1 MTYNKTSSTPSLPRV
16 PTGIAGLDEVIGGGL
31 LKSGVYMVQGAPGAG
46 KTILANQIGFTLA
59 AAGERVVYVTM
70 LAESH
75 ARLMQHMSAFSF
87 FDESLVPE
95 HVYYVSAFNA
105 LRDAGLP
112 GVVNL
117 LRGEMRTHK
126 ARLLVLD
133 GLVIAAQAAASEESL
148 KLFISDI
155 QAHSTLTGC
164 TTLLLAS
171 DDADRPVS
179 PEQTMV
185 DGIVLLRECALG
197 PRRERRLDV
206 VKFRGSNTLRG
217 THSFR
222 IGTNGITVYPRLE
235 SARRDSP
242 HAAIKPRGLSTG
254 IDGLDRM
261 FDIGGLPE
269 GSVTAV
275 AGYSGS
281 GKTSL
286 GLHFLARSSVQ
297 EPGLYFGFYE
307 SPEFLLQ
314 ISQMLGH
321 DLQPLVDAGVLHFVW
336 QPFGENL
343 LDELATRLL
352 EAIRRTGAKRVVVDS
367 LGGFAAATAYQTR
380 DGSFLASLANE
391 IRRSGATSLV
401 TVEETDAERSSFPIS
416 TPTMSAL
423 SDNIIRLAV
432 QVEHRVRHCMWIGK
446 ARNSRCDQRVRD
458 LVLTSTGLEIA
469 DVATPVSAAN
479 AKGGNDA

>member
-1 MTYNKTSSTPSLPRV
+1 MTNKHSPSIPGLRRV
-16 PTGIAGLDEVIGGGL
+16 PTGIAGLDEVTGGGL
-31 LKSGVYMVQGAPGAG
+31 LQSGVYMVQGAPGAG
-46 KTILANQIGFTLA
+46 KTILANQMGFTLA

-75 ARLMQHMSAFSF
+75 ARLLQHMSAFSF

-105 LRDAGLP
+105 LRDGGLP
-112 GVVNL
+112 AVVNL

-133 GLVIAAQAAASEESL
+133 GLVIAANAAASEEAL
-148 KLFISDI
+148 KLFISDV
-155 QAHSTLTGC
+155 QSHSTLSGC

-185 DGIVLLRECALG
+185 DGILLLRERALG
-197 PRRERRLDV
+197 PRRERQLEV

-217 THSFR
+217 THSLR
-222 IGTNGITVYPRLE
+222 IGAGGITVYPRLE

-242 HAAIKPRGLSTG
+242 DAAIKPRGLSTG
-254 IDGLDRM
+254 IAGLDRM
-261 FDIGGLPE
+261 FDIAGLAE

-275 AGYSGS
+275 SGYSGS
-281 GKTSL
+281 GKTTM
-286 GLHFLARSSVQ
+286 GLHFLARAGAQ
-297 EPGLYFGFYE
+297 EPALFFGFYE

-314 ISQMLGH
+314 ISRMLGQ

-343 LDELATRLL
+343 LDELAARLL
-352 EAIRRTGAKRVVVDS
+352 ESIRRTGARRVVVDG
-367 LGGFAAATAYQTR
+367 LGGFAAATGYEGR

-391 IRRSGATSLV
+391 LRRTGATTLI

-423 SDNIIRLAV
+423 CDNIIRLTV
-432 QVEHRVRHCMWIGK
+432 QVGHSVRHRLWIGK
-446 ARNSRCDQRVRD
+446 ARNTRCDLRVRD
-458 LVLTSTGLEIA
+458 LVL
-469 DVATPVSAAN
+469 SAA
-479 AKGGNDA
+479 GMEIVDDATAVEAIHVKDKADE

>member
-1 MTYNKTSSTPSLPRV
+1 MTSNQTSSAPSLPRV

-31 LKSGVYMVQGAPGAG
+31 LKSGVYMVQGSPGAG

-133 GLVIAAQAAASEESL
+133 GLVIASQAAASEESL

-222 IGTNGITVYPRLE
+222 IGPNGITVYPRLE

-242 HAAIKPRGLSTG
+242 HGAIKARGLSTG

-286 GLHFLARSSVQ
+286 ALHFLARSTAQ

-352 EAIRRTGAKRVVVDS
+352 EAIGRTGAKRVVVDS
-367 LGGFAAATAYQTR
+367 LGGFAAATAYQSR

-391 IRRSGATSLV
+391 IRRSGATSLI
-401 TVEETDAERSSFPIS
+401 TVEETDAEHSSFPIS

-432 QVEHRVRHCMWIGK
+432 QVEHSVRHRMWIGK
-446 ARNSRCDQRVRD
+446 VRNSRCDQRVRD
-458 LVLTSTGLEIA
+458 LVLTPTGLEVTDA
-469 DVATPVSAAN
+469 ATPAGATN
-479 AKGGNDA
+479 AKRGTDA